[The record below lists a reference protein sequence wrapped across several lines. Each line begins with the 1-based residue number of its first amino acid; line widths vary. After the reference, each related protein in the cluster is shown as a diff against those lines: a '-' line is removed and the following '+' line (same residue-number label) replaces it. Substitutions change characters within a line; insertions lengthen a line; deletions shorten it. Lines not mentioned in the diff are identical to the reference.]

1 MTTLKKIVLFA
12 LEYVKQHKDFFKR
25 RAINLDKIKGIN
37 FGFHLHRLSYHIIK
51 TFQLNTNYSLSN
63 EEV

>member
-25 RAINLDKIKGIN
+25 RAINLDNKGIN
-37 FGFHLHRLSYHIIK
+37 FGFHLHRISYHIIK
-51 TFQLNTNYSLSN
+51 NYRLNFLN
-63 EEV
+63 